1 MAYCTNCGHQ
11 LADGSKFCS
20 ACGNKVDASPMA
32 NNEERKTV
40 YEGKIYKCPS
50 CGESVP
56 GFAASCPTCGHE
68 FRGLESSGSARE
80 LAYKLER
87 ASSDEQKAN
96 LIRHFP
102 IPNTREDILEFMIL
116 ASTNMENNFKQE
128 VSEAWS
134 VKFEQAYE
142 KSKII
147 YGESEDFSRCYNFFL
162 RKKEANRRATKH
174 NEKKEKQLRKKEQSD
189 KKYNRAAKLLDKS
202 SEWIPFVCMF
212 LLIVLLIGWGTIP
225 HAIKEHQLEK
235 LVNEVEQ
242 HISDGDFEAARR
254 KASQII
260 DDSGWS
266 EDSENKWNGIRE
278 SLLEAIA
285 REEVMAGEKIYV
297 GMSHSD
303 MEGKQHSD
311 IVAYLSQ
318 QGFTNIKT
326 EKIADLITGWLTK
339 DGSIEKV
346 TIDGITDFNEKSAF
360 KVDAEVI
367 VYYHTFK

>member
-1 MAYCTNCGHQ
+1 MAFCSNCGHQ
-11 LADGSKFCS
+11 LADGANFCS
-20 ACGNKVDASPMA
+20 VCGNKIDALSA
-32 NNEERKTV
+32 AHNEQRKTV
-40 YEGKIYKCPS
+40 YEGRIYKCPS

-116 ASTNMENNFKQE
+116 ASTNIENNFKQE
-128 VSEAWS
+128 VAEAWS

-162 RKKEANRRATKH
+162 RKKEANRRAIRH
-174 NEKKEKQLRKKEQSD
+174 NEKKQKQLYKKKQSD
-189 KKYNRAAKLLDKS
+189 KKHDLAFKLFDKGL
-202 SEWIPFVCMF
+202 EWIPFAMMF
-212 LLIVLLIGWGTIP
+212 LVLVLVVCWGTIP
-225 HAIKEHQLEK
+225 HAIQEHRLEK
-235 LVNEVEQ
+235 LVSEVEQ
-242 HISDGDFEAARR
+242 LIDDGDFEAARR
-254 KASQII
+254 KANQII
-260 DDSGWS
+260 DDSDWS
-266 EDSENKWNGIRE
+266 KESTDKWNSIRE

-303 MEGKQHSD
+303 MEGKQYSD
-311 IVAYLSQ
+311 IIAYLSQ

-326 EKIADLITGWLTK
+326 EKIADLITGWITK